1 MRIVFMGTPDF
12 AVPTLDRLHA
22 DGHAIAAVYTR
33 APAKAG
39 RGMALKPSPVHA
51 RAEALGIP
59 VLTPATLK
67 TPEAA
72 EEFAGHGTDV
82 AVVVAYGMLLPQ
94 TILDL
99 PRFGCLNLH
108 GSLLPRWRGAAPIQ
122 RAVMAGDGESGVGV
136 MRMEAGLDTGP
147 VAMEARV
154 SVPEGMT
161 AGELHDRLMPLGA
174 DLMGRAIQALE
185 RDGLTFAPQSA
196 EGVVYAHKITN
207 EEARID
213 WSRPAAEVARHI
225 NGLSPLPGAYFEA
238 DLGKGLSKGGD
249 KGPERV
255 KVLRAL
261 PTDDSGTPGTLLD
274 AACTV
279 ACGTGAVRLLEL
291 RRAGRGG
298 TASGEEFLRGARLE
312 VGASFA

>member
-22 DGHAIAAVYTR
+22 DGHTIAAVYTR

-51 RAEALGIP
+51 RAEVLGLP

-67 TPEAA
+67 SEAA
-72 EEFAGHGTDV
+72 AEDFAGHGADV

-94 TILDL
+94 RILDL
-99 PRFGCLNLH
+99 PRHGCLNLH

-122 RAVMAGDGESGVGV
+122 RAVMAGDAMSGVGV

-147 VAMEARV
+147 VAMEERIAIT
-154 SVPEGMT
+154 EGMT
-161 AGELHDRLMPLGA
+161 AGELHDALMPLGA
-174 DLMGRAIQALE
+174 DLMGRAIRALE
-185 RDGLTFAPQSA
+185 REGLTFVPQA
-196 EGVVYAHKITN
+196 EEGVVYAHKITN

-213 WSRPAAEVARHI
+213 WSRPATEMARHI
-225 NGLSPLPGAYFEA
+225 NGLSPFPGAYFEA
-238 DLGKGLSKGGD
+238 DLG

-261 PTDDSGTPGTLLD
+261 PADGSGAPGTLLD

-279 ACGTGAVRLLEL
+279 ACGTGAVRLIEL
-291 RRAGRGG
+291 RRAGKGG
-298 TASGEEFLRGARLE
+298 VASGEEFLRGARLAA
-312 VGASFA
+312 GASFA